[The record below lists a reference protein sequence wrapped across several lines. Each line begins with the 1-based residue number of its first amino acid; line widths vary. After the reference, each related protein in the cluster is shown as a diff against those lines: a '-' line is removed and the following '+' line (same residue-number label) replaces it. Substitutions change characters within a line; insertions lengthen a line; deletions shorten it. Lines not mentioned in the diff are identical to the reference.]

1 MAINKKKS
9 RWLFPTNTNNLRMII
24 AQGLLTSPSGF
35 SKYYQDVLS
44 EHEGYLPLFNN
55 ELSAESLDKA
65 TSEAGHLITCLLE
78 LDIEGIEGKVVAFT
92 KDGSKEVT
100 LESLAK
106 DSLDIEKI
114 FIPLPLP
121 VSCIS
126 KVVFKT
132 KENLEGFK
140 KDVEIK
146 FNVILNDLKLQ
157 ATKADSKLFES
168 KIKKTAFDENYR
180 HPIVETKSDSQQNIE
195 GIDHVLKK
203 QLIKPDYSLTYAYGG
218 MLALLFYYAKNGEK
232 SHKLFDKFIQE
243 NLSEENNSKDLRT
256 YLLIRS
262 LFFNGIDESLPE
274 NKMLKGIV
282 SCCIESN
289 NFKDS
294 VIQFLQ
300 NNTWDEKSK
309 IRTQE
314 LADRLQEYA
323 STSAQSVSELFN
335 SSKSDVEK
343 ALLMLFAREDSSAL
357 IDYINSKISFTEGE
371 YLLFS
376 LFFGIRDGFIKIP
389 PMIRKYNGLQLYISN
404 QMADYAHRKM
414 KSHIFFKSVKRPLTV
429 WQFVDKKLSKT
440 VTKLLGIED
449 CVQTIMPKADFK
461 HVRGNNV
468 YMGYFEPTYK
478 VVGENYFGTIATKV
492 LSDTDYNKLK

>member
-9 RWLFPTNTNNLRMII
+9 RWLFPTNANNLRMII

-65 TSEAGHLITCLLE
+65 TSEADHLITCLLE
-78 LDIEGIEGKVVAFT
+78 LDIEGIEGDVVALT
-92 KDGSKEVT
+92 KDGSQKVA

-106 DSLDIEKI
+106 DSLEIEQI

-126 KVVFKT
+126 KVIFKT
-132 KENLEGFK
+132 KDDLEVFK

-146 FNVILNDLKLQ
+146 SNVILNDLKLQ
-157 ATKADSKLFES
+157 ATKSDSKLFEA
-168 KIKKTAFDENYR
+168 KVKKASPEEDLLANRDDESFPQEIN
-180 HPIVETKSDSQQNIE
+180 EDLSE
-195 GIDHVLKK
+195 LLKK
-203 QLIKPDYSLTYAYGG
+203 QSIKSDYSLVYAYGG
-218 MLALLFYYAKNGEK
+218 MLALLFYYAKNGVK
-232 SHKLFDKFIQE
+232 SHELFDKLTQE
-243 NLSEENNSKDLRT
+243 ILSEENDSKDFRT
-256 YLLIRS
+256 SLLIRN

-300 NNTWDEKSK
+300 NDTWDEKSK
-309 IRTQE
+309 IRVQE
-314 LADRLQEYA
+314 LAGRLQEYA

-343 ALLMLFAREDSSAL
+343 ALLMLFAREDSNAL
-357 IDYINSKISFTEGE
+357 IDYTNSKISFSEGE
-371 YLLFS
+371 YLLFA
-376 LFFGIRDGFIKIP
+376 LFFGIRDGYIKMP
-389 PMIRKYNGLQLYISN
+389 PMIRKYNGLQLYVSN
-404 QMADYAHRKM
+404 QMASYAHRKL
-414 KSHIFFKSVKRPLTV
+414 KSNILFKAVKRPLTV
-429 WQFVDKKLSKT
+429 WQFVDKKLSKS
-440 VTKLLGIED
+440 VTKLLSIED

-461 HVRGNNV
+461 HVKGNNV

-478 VVGENYFGTIATKV
+478 VVSEKYFGTISTKV
-492 LSDTDYNKLK
+492 LSDADYNKLK